1 MARGALGNGIEVGA
15 WIGRNEMTSM
25 QDKLVLVTGAG
36 RGLGAAIA
44 AGFAREGARLI
55 VADLDAALA
64 TASAQAIRDAGGRA
78 VEATL
83 DVTDADAV
91 RVFAADCAAR
101 HGNIDVLVNNAGI
114 SARAAFDDPQT
125 PEIWDRLMG
134 VNLQGAFNVT
144 HAFVEQLKAARGA
157 IVNLCSIVAYGC
169 GISTA
174 GYVVSKGGVRSF
186 TEVLA
191 RDLAPH
197 GVRVNA
203 VAPGL
208 METDMTAGQRAQD
221 HGTDWYMRRA
231 PMARRP
237 RRRDRRPGPVPGLG
251 HGQLCERRGATRG
264 RRLPGRIGDIMNAS
278 SPTPAAA
285 GAPKASPGK
294 ALVTG
299 GASGIGLAIVER
311 LARDGYAVV
320 MADRNGELAAREA
333 AALRAQGLDVE
344 HRVVD
349 LADEAATRALARE
362 LAPWPRWSTTPGCST
377 SASSSTCPATTTAAC
392 TR

>member
-1 MARGALGNGIEVGA
+1 
-15 WIGRNEMTSM
+15 MTSM

-144 HAFVEQLKAARGA
+144 HAFVEQLKARAHRQPVLHRRLWLRHLDRRLRG
-157 IVNLCSIVAYGC
+157 VQ
-169 GISTA
+169 
-174 GYVVSKGGVRSF
+174 GGVRSF

-231 PMARRP
+231 PWR
-237 RRRDRRPGPVPGLG
+237 
-251 HGQLCERRGATRG
+251 
-264 RRLPGRIGDIMNAS
+264 
-278 SPTPAAA
+278 AAA
-285 GAPKASPGK
+285 PTRS
-294 ALVTG
+294 
-299 GASGIGLAIVER
+299 S
-311 LARDGYAVV
+311 ARSCS
-320 MADRNGELAAREA
+320 
-333 AALRAQGLDVE
+333 
-344 HRVVD
+344 
-349 LADEAATRALARE
+349 
-362 LAPWPRWSTTPGCST
+362 WPRTW
-377 SASSSTCPATTTAAC
+377 PAM
-392 TR
+392 